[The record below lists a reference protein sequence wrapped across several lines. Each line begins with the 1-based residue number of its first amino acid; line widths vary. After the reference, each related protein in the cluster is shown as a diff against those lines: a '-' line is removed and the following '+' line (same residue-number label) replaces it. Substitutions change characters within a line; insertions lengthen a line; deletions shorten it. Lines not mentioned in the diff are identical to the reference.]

1 MKSQSLEKEEKGMK
15 ELTGKIQS
23 LTLVIGL
30 LVLLMSVIEW
40 FTFLEMLANQQ
51 DVCDA
56 FGVEECK
63 YAISLRLLIILSIQ
77 TIIGVALISFNL
89 GELDSSTS
97 QHETASDAYETAS
110 DAFRPMVAD
119 KAAVETVDST
129 SRCKYWIGQKRCRN
143 MHTNKNFCDEH
154 LEEGNSWLGQ

>member
-23 LTLVIGL
+23 LTLAIGL
-30 LVLLMSVIEW
+30 LVLLMSVLEW
-40 FTFLEMLANQQ
+40 LSFLELLANQR

-56 FGVEECK
+56 LGVEECK

-97 QHETASDAYETAS
+97 QHETASDT
-110 DAFRPMVAD
+110 FRPMVAD
-119 KAAVETVDST
+119 KSAVETVDST

>member
-23 LTLVIGL
+23 LTLAIGL
-30 LVLLMSVIEW
+30 LVLLMSVLEW
-40 FTFLEMLANQQ
+40 LSFLELLANQR

-56 FGVEECK
+56 LGVEECK
-63 YAISLRLLIILSIQ
+63 YEMYPRLLIILSIQ

-97 QHETASDAYETAS
+97 QHETASDT
-110 DAFRPMVAD
+110 FRPMVAD
-119 KAAVETVDST
+119 KSAVETVDST

>member
-23 LTLVIGL
+23 LTLAIGL
-30 LVLLMSVIEW
+30 LVLLMSVLEW
-40 FTFLEMLANQQ
+40 LSFLELLANQR

-56 FGVEECK
+56 LGVEECK
-63 YAISLRLLIILSIQ
+63 YEMYPRLLIILSIQ

-97 QHETASDAYETAS
+97 QHETASDT
-110 DAFRPMVAD
+110 FRPMVAD
-119 KAAVETVDST
+119 KSAVETVDST

-154 LEEGNSWLGQ
+154 LEEGKSWLGQ